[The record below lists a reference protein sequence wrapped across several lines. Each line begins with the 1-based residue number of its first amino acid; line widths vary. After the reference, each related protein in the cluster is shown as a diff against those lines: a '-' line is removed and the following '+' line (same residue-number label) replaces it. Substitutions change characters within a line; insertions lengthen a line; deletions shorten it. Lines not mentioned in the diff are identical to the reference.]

1 MAELVD
7 AADLKSVDHC
17 DRGSSSLPTPIT
29 FIKNIRISC
38 VTLTITLPLRQ
49 AYALNYLRQAYG

>member
-17 DRGSSSLPTPIT
+17 DRGSSSLPTPINFHKEFKELST
-29 FIKNIRISC
+29 PQNALEYTLIS
-38 VTLTITLPLRQ
+38 
-49 AYALNYLRQAYG
+49 